1 METRLT
7 LSIESD
13 LAQTVKR
20 YAKEKGYTISGLVEN
35 YFLSI
40 IEKEETNEESL
51 TAPLANTLLGSLKA
65 PGKADYKEELTDSL
79 VNKYLL

>member
-13 LAQTVKR
+13 
-20 YAKEKGYTISGLVEN
+20 
-35 YFLSI
+35 
-40 IEKEETNEESL
+40 EETNEVSL

-79 VNKYLL
+79 MNKYL